1 VDAAGAVRVR
11 AVQSVT
17 NVAAG
22 ARTLTLL
29 FNLKD
34 FSDAGVQGALH
45 IEKLQLFQDRPTGIA
60 WLDSFSGE
68 PYAFGG
74 DPAQTYTLSVTDG
87 TGAGNY
93 VYGQI
98 VDVSVGQAPTG
109 KTFRGWIGDTDHLAS
124 ATAATT
130 TITMPSHAVSITA
143 NFEISTYTVTFDLA
157 GKGSRS
163 GGGELSQTVNHGTAA
178 TAPTV
183 TANTGWTFTG
193 WDKAFNNITA
203 VTTVTALYSQI
214 TYPVTFDLAGK
225 GTRTDGGELS
235 QTINHG
241 AAASVPTVTANTGWT
256 FTGWDVAFGNITSN
270 LTVTAQYSIVTY
282 TVTFDLAGKGTRS
295 GGGALSQTVNHG
307 EAATAPTVTANSGWT
322 FTGWDKTFS
331 SITSNLTVTAQ
342 YSASVVPHTVT
353 FVEGANGTITGTKIQ
368 TVNHGTSCEQVTA
381 EPNTGYNFVNWT
393 GTNGFVTT
401 ISNPLTVTNVTSDMM
416 ITANFLADIESDFQY
431 TDNGSD
437 ITITKYIGLGGAL
450 VIPPTLGI
458 DGKPVISIGDEAF
471 KDCTGLTSVTI
482 PDSVTSIGV
491 SAFRGC
497 TSLASVTIG
506 NGVAGIGNSAFYN
519 CTGLTGIIIPKN
531 VASIGYQVFYNCA
544 GMTAITVDPENS
556 KYSSVNGVLFNY
568 GKDTLI
574 VCPKGKTGSFTI
586 PGTVT
591 SIGGGAFNSCAGL
604 TSVTI
609 PDNVGSIGDFAFYG
623 CSGLTSIHIPTNI
636 ATIGD
641 SVFGRCSGLTNVT
654 IPANVTSIV
663 CYAFWNCGSLT
674 STTFLG
680 NAPSMGS
687 EAFSG
692 CAANFTVYYIYGALR
707 FTEPTWEG
715 YPSAILSYTVTFD
728 LAGKGSRS
736 GGGALSQTVNHGAA
750 ATAPTV
756 TANSGWTFTGWNKT
770 FNNIT
775 EITSVTAQYSA
786 VIPPPPPPVT
796 TYTVTFDLAGK
807 GTRTGGGALSQTVN
821 SGGSATAP
829 TVSASSGWT
838 FTGWNKTFNNITVNT
853 SVTAQYSQVT
863 PPPPPPPPPVTTY
876 TVTFDL
882 AGKGTRTGGGALS
895 QTVNSGGSATAPTVT
910 ANAGWTFSGW
920 NKTFSNVTSNL
931 TVTANFA
938 INSVTILTDVDTINI
953 PEGATNTFQVKLSA
967 QPTAS
972 RTVSVSRF
980 SGDGDITVSS
990 GSSLTFT
997 TTNWG
1002 TYQTVTLAAAEDAD
1016 ASNGTAVIRCSTAGL
1031 ADKDVTANEVDNDT
1045 TLTVSN
1051 DGNGTTTPTGATV
1064 VTKSAAT
1071 AISATDNVG
1080 YRFVNWTATSGSATF
1095 ADANSA
1101 NTSVTISAPA
1111 TIRANFAI
1119 NSVAILTDLDTINV
1133 PEGLTNTFQVKL
1145 SAQPTASK
1153 TVTVAR
1159 FSGDSDITV
1168 STGASLT
1175 FTTSN
1180 WGTYQTVT
1188 LAAAQ
1193 DADTANGTAI
1203 IRCASPGMSNK
1214 DVTATEVDDDT
1225 TLTVTNDGN
1234 GTNTPSGATVVTK
1247 SAATSINATA
1257 SNSYHFV
1264 NWTATN
1270 GSASFGNANTA
1281 STTAAITAPAIIRAN
1296 FAINAYTLTYA
1307 AAANGKITGTASQ
1320 TVNHGANG
1328 TVVTAVADTGYHF
1341 TGWSD
1346 AVATASRTD
1355 TGVTVDISVTAN
1367 FAINSVA
1374 ILTDFDTINIL
1385 EGLTN
1390 TFQVKLSAQP
1400 TASKTVT
1407 VFRFSGDSDITV
1419 SVGAALTFTTSDW
1432 GNYQTVIL
1440 AAAEDADAENGSTE
1454 IRCSS
1459 TGLADKNVTATE
1471 VENDTTLTVSND
1483 GNGTTTPYGAT
1494 VVTKSAATSISA
1506 TPSSGYHFVNWTATS
1521 GSAIFGNANGASTS
1535 AAITVPA
1542 TIRANFA
1549 INPVAILTDLDT
1561 INIPEGATNTV
1572 QVRLSAQPT
1581 GDKTVT
1587 VARFSGD
1594 VDLAVLSGAIL
1605 TFTTSNW
1612 DTYQTVTL
1620 AAAEDADT
1628 ANGTAVI
1635 RCSSDGL
1642 TDKDVADTELDND
1655 YTLTVSND
1663 GNGTTL
1669 PSGASVQTKGSDVGI
1684 NATSS
1689 TGYHFANWA
1698 VTDGS
1703 ATFADAN
1710 SANTT
1715 TSASADVAIRANFA
1729 INTYIVTFDLAGK
1742 GTSAGD
1748 SELSQTINHGAAAA
1762 APTITANPSWT
1773 FNGWNNTYNNI
1784 ISNRTVTAQWIPGP
1798 PMIADPG
1805 TKNAMVGVQF
1815 TLALSVESESSPV
1828 NSVTVAGLPVGL
1840 KFDSKTKVIT
1850 GVPTAVGN
1858 KTVTVTAKNTFK
1870 TPEVQTFSIAVDALS
1885 SWAQGTFNGYC
1896 VLNDD
1901 PGMATMTVTALG
1913 SVTGKLSAGGKNYT
1927 LSAAS
1932 YARRDEDGAF
1942 WVSDTISV
1950 DSEDLPLTFKVTN
1963 PALAELPTLSVAE
1976 GWFAGEPAGEPAVKM
1991 YRNVWKDTGAAAIL
2005 EPFIGYYTA
2014 VMPGGTDYGSGYLA
2028 ITVDKAGVVKT
2039 TGKLA
2044 DGTALSL
2051 SGTLIFRNEPACLF
2065 TVIYTSPAAYKGAGL
2080 FGLAEFVK
2088 PEGDD
2093 HVFLRTLD
2101 GVPFIWENRNPQAA
2115 TEYGKGFDR
2124 ELGLSGGWYDKT
2136 GNLYA
2141 YYQGKAL
2148 SAAVDTGAADLELT
2162 VAGTRYTST
2171 CWNFSDMALTPV
2183 LKSGAM
2189 TGLSVVPKAGL
2200 PVNLGGNSWNYDAE
2214 NTEAL
2219 TMGLTRATG
2228 IFKGSFKA
2236 WFDYVKTHTSKSISY
2251 EGVLTPEREDKTDG
2265 AAGRGFFLWSDP
2277 SPGYPFKLSYD
2288 FIIQTGQ

>member
-1 VDAAGAVRVR
+1 
-11 AVQSVT
+11 
-17 NVAAG
+17 
-22 ARTLTLL
+22 
-29 FNLKD
+29 
-34 FSDAGVQGALH
+34 
-45 IEKLQLFQDRPTGIA
+45 
-60 WLDSFSGE
+60 
-68 PYAFGG
+68 
-74 DPAQTYTLSVTDG
+74 
-87 TGAGNY
+87 
-93 VYGQI
+93 
-98 VDVSVGQAPTG
+98 
-109 KTFRGWIGDTDHLAS
+109 
-124 ATAATT
+124 
-130 TITMPSHAVSITA
+130 
-143 NFEISTYTVTFDLA
+143 
-157 GKGSRS
+157 
-163 GGGELSQTVNHGTAA
+163 
-178 TAPTV
+178 
-183 TANTGWTFTG
+183 
-193 WDKAFNNITA
+193 
-203 VTTVTALYSQI
+203 
-214 TYPVTFDLAGK
+214 
-225 GTRTDGGELS
+225 
-235 QTINHG
+235 
-241 AAASVPTVTANTGWT
+241 
-256 FTGWDVAFGNITSN
+256 
-270 LTVTAQYSIVTY
+270 
-282 TVTFDLAGKGTRS
+282 
-295 GGGALSQTVNHG
+295 
-307 EAATAPTVTANSGWT
+307 
-322 FTGWDKTFS
+322 
-331 SITSNLTVTAQ
+331 
-342 YSASVVPHTVT
+342 
-353 FVEGANGTITGTKIQ
+353 
-368 TVNHGTSCEQVTA
+368 
-381 EPNTGYNFVNWT
+381 
-393 GTNGFVTT
+393 
-401 ISNPLTVTNVTSDMM
+401 
-416 ITANFLADIESDFQY
+416 
-431 TDNGSD
+431 
-437 ITITKYIGLGGAL
+437 
-450 VIPPTLGI
+450 
-458 DGKPVISIGDEAF
+458 
-471 KDCTGLTSVTI
+471 
-482 PDSVTSIGV
+482 
-491 SAFRGC
+491 
-497 TSLASVTIG
+497 
-506 NGVAGIGNSAFYN
+506 
-519 CTGLTGIIIPKN
+519 
-531 VASIGYQVFYNCA
+531 
-544 GMTAITVDPENS
+544 
-556 KYSSVNGVLFNY
+556 
-568 GKDTLI
+568 
-574 VCPKGKTGSFTI
+574 
-586 PGTVT
+586 
-591 SIGGGAFNSCAGL
+591 
-604 TSVTI
+604 
-609 PDNVGSIGDFAFYG
+609 
-623 CSGLTSIHIPTNI
+623 
-636 ATIGD
+636 
-641 SVFGRCSGLTNVT
+641 
-654 IPANVTSIV
+654 
-663 CYAFWNCGSLT
+663 
-674 STTFLG
+674 
-680 NAPSMGS
+680 
-687 EAFSG
+687 
-692 CAANFTVYYIYGALR
+692 
-707 FTEPTWEG
+707 
-715 YPSAILSYTVTFD
+715 
-728 LAGKGSRS
+728 
-736 GGGALSQTVNHGAA
+736 
-750 ATAPTV
+750 
-756 TANSGWTFTGWNKT
+756 
-770 FNNIT
+770 
-775 EITSVTAQYSA
+775 
-786 VIPPPPPPVT
+786 
-796 TYTVTFDLAGK
+796 
-807 GTRTGGGALSQTVN
+807 
-821 SGGSATAP
+821 
-829 TVSASSGWT
+829 
-838 FTGWNKTFNNITVNT
+838 
-853 SVTAQYSQVT
+853 
-863 PPPPPPPPPVTTY
+863 
-876 TVTFDL
+876 
-882 AGKGTRTGGGALS
+882 
-895 QTVNSGGSATAPTVT
+895 
-910 ANAGWTFSGW
+910 
-920 NKTFSNVTSNL
+920 
-931 TVTANFA
+931 
-938 INSVTILTDVDTINI
+938 
-953 PEGATNTFQVKLSA
+953 
-967 QPTAS
+967 
-972 RTVSVSRF
+972 
-980 SGDGDITVSS
+980 
-990 GSSLTFT
+990 
-997 TTNWG
+997 
-1002 TYQTVTLAAAEDAD
+1002 
-1016 ASNGTAVIRCSTAGL
+1016 
-1031 ADKDVTANEVDNDT
+1031 
-1045 TLTVSN
+1045 
-1051 DGNGTTTPTGATV
+1051 
-1064 VTKSAAT
+1064 
-1071 AISATDNVG
+1071 
-1080 YRFVNWTATSGSATF
+1080 
-1095 ADANSA
+1095 
-1101 NTSVTISAPA
+1101 
-1111 TIRANFAI
+1111 
-1119 NSVAILTDLDTINV
+1119 
-1133 PEGLTNTFQVKL
+1133 
-1145 SAQPTASK
+1145 
-1153 TVTVAR
+1153 
-1159 FSGDSDITV
+1159 
-1168 STGASLT
+1168 
-1175 FTTSN
+1175 
-1180 WGTYQTVT
+1180 
-1188 LAAAQ
+1188 
-1193 DADTANGTAI
+1193 
-1203 IRCASPGMSNK
+1203 
-1214 DVTATEVDDDT
+1214 
-1225 TLTVTNDGN
+1225 
-1234 GTNTPSGATVVTK
+1234 
-1247 SAATSINATA
+1247 
-1257 SNSYHFV
+1257 
-1264 NWTATN
+1264 
-1270 GSASFGNANTA
+1270 
-1281 STTAAITAPAIIRAN
+1281 
-1296 FAINAYTLTYA
+1296 
-1307 AAANGKITGTASQ
+1307 
-1320 TVNHGANG
+1320 
-1328 TVVTAVADTGYHF
+1328 
-1341 TGWSD
+1341 
-1346 AVATASRTD
+1346 
-1355 TGVTVDISVTAN
+1355 
-1367 FAINSVA
+1367 
-1374 ILTDFDTINIL
+1374 
-1385 EGLTN
+1385 
-1390 TFQVKLSAQP
+1390 
-1400 TASKTVT
+1400 
-1407 VFRFSGDSDITV
+1407 
-1419 SVGAALTFTTSDW
+1419 
-1432 GNYQTVIL
+1432 
-1440 AAAEDADAENGSTE
+1440 
-1454 IRCSS
+1454 
-1459 TGLADKNVTATE
+1459 
-1471 VENDTTLTVSND
+1471 
-1483 GNGTTTPYGAT
+1483 
-1494 VVTKSAATSISA
+1494 
-1506 TPSSGYHFVNWTATS
+1506 VNWTATS

-1901 PGMATMTVTALG
+1901 PGMATMNVTALG